1 MEDEGNYTL
10 LYRLPSDL
18 NGSANGRSSS
28 VTGSVD
34 IWIKVLPYPFN
45 PGLVIGLTLAIF
57 FVLIVILVVWFR
69 CLNAA
74 NAEKDEG

>member
-10 LYRLPSDL
+10 LYRPPSDL
-18 NGSANGRSSS
+18 DGSN

-34 IWIKVLPYPFN
+34 FWIKVLPYPFN

-57 FVLIVILVVWFR
+57 FVLIVILVVWWR
-69 CLNAA
+69 CSNAR
-74 NAEKDEG
+74 NAKKGEG